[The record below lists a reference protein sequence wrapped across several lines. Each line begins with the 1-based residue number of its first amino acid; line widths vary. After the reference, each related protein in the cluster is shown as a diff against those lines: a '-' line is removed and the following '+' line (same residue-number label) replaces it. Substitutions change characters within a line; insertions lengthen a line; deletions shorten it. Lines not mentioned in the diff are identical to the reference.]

1 MKEQSSTTI
10 KAAMNYGLYLGVALV
25 ITSLIFYLVGKL
37 FSPLN
42 SFISFLLTIMFLSWA
57 ILTFRESKGDEGLS
71 FGTALEFGTWL
82 SFFASLI
89 FAFFTYVLY
98 NVVDHK
104 LIFQLIT
111 LLKENKF
118 VVNEKY
124 LTPMTYSLSQIF
136 NWTLWGFFFSLILS
150 IFHRRKPTNPF
161 HEIE

>member
-1 MKEQSSTTI
+1 MEDQNSTTI
-10 KAAMNYGLYLGVALV
+10 KAAMNYGLYLGVGLV
-25 ITSLIFYLVGKL
+25 LTSLTFYLIGKF

-42 SFISFLLTIMFLSWA
+42 SFISFLFTIVFLSWA
-57 ILTFRESKGDEGLS
+57 ILTFRESRGDAGLS
-71 FGTALEFGTWL
+71 FGTSLEFGTWL

-104 LIFQLIT
+104 LIFQLIA
-111 LLKENKF
+111 LLKENNF

-124 LTPMTYSLSQIF
+124 LTPTTYSLSQIF

-150 IFHRRKPTNPF
+150 IFHRRKPSNPF
-161 HEIE
+161 QED